1 MGLVAQWHVGS
12 TQSRDWTPA
21 LAGGFFTTEPP
32 RKPARWI
39 LNHWTIREIPKWMI
53 LVLSSLSST
62 GRNFLLLNLSL
73 LFLHYSSFSSSIQL
87 TFFFFFRAGD
97 VFSLFSFHFG
107 LSFNSGSILFNLLSI
122 LHRSLENAD
131 HNSKIFEHK
140 PPGWLKLL
148 PSSLRSNIVLYR
160 KSWAGSQTWVCV

>member
-1 MGLVAQWHVGS
+1 MWGLPGAGIERLHWQVDSLPLSHQGS
-12 TQSRDWTPA
+12 LQ
-21 LAGGFFTTEPP
+21 GGFLTTGPSVKSQNE
-32 RKPARWI
+32 WF
-39 LNHWTIREIPKWMI
+39 LFWVLFLQLVEI
-53 LVLSSLSST
+53 SSSST
-62 GRNFLLLNLSL
+62 SPCSFFITLPSLPVFNLL
-73 LFLHYSSFSSSIQL
+73 
-87 TFFFFFRAGD
+87 FFFFFRAGD

-160 KSWAGSQTWVCV
+160 K